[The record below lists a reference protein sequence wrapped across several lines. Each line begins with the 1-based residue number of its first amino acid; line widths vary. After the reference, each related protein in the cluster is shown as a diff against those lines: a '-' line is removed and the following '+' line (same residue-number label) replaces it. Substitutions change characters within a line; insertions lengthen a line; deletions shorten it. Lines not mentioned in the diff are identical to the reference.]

1 MTSALWGLI
10 GVFVGFMLNVAKD
23 LLLEGRRRSREA
35 QFLAARVIPILDD
48 FVDDCL
54 SVVSDDGL
62 CQGQRDNDGCLSP
75 QVHAPELLTLPTDV
89 NWRSIDHKLMLDL
102 LALPSQLKTAH
113 SVISAVSEYE
123 AGPPDYEEF
132 FAERKLQFGRL
143 GERVAKLADKMRTDH
158 SVWTETLNRENAAY
172 RLNAAAVAA
181 EKAKI
186 AQHRPWIDALDKI
199 AEVT

>member
-75 QVHAPELLTLPTDV
+75 QVHAPELLTLPID
-89 NWRSIDHKLMLDL
+89 SICAL
-102 LALPSQLKTAH
+102 L
-113 SVISAVSEYE
+113 V
-123 AGPPDYEEF
+123 
-132 FAERKLQFGRL
+132 
-143 GERVAKLADKMRTDH
+143 
-158 SVWTETLNRENAAY
+158 
-172 RLNAAAVAA
+172 
-181 EKAKI
+181 
-186 AQHRPWIDALDKI
+186 
-199 AEVT
+199 